1 MATARP
7 FAYNPGSP
15 IAGTEQIGD
24 LAIGF
29 PDNGFTND
37 PQFWN
42 GPDEEL
48 GYVIVKSIP
57 DGTQPTPI
65 PGVTAYI
72 GFNRSE
78 FKTEASFIE
87 LANSVFNQSFT
98 TGDGAKTWLNTN
110 GYWTS
115 YGEGNITFVTGIQTY
130 SVLCRLPSDTS
141 EWGLINLNYSNN
153 TSTVRPL
160 GLSRSEWARQDFYPL
175 NESGYMLVFDN
186 TTSGDHK
193 ILFLDAA
200 GNTVQTVD
208 ISGTINYDV
217 YQGKMMAVRYNGGV
231 WYFDGLN
238 VYQYTHQTEDLNYN
252 EVMWDED
259 AVSSNGTFMFK
270 VVYNN
275 GDVVIKKLHAGTA
288 LTIAEYNNL
297 IEDYEVKLYDQAD
310 YYVIIKKLANGVY
323 QDFKIRKISDNTQL
337 HSVDLTVFDK
347 EDESPM
353 EYRDNDFQNYSINK
367 FAMVVYN
374 WNDSDVD
381 YRIYVY
387 NGTTDDLNSTSHV
400 RGTNYPNFNIIAYTN
415 DRTRTIGTDSVLIS
429 FSTSS
434 VWNGVIN
441 TYAYFDIVYQMS
453 WQTILTTYVFTDA
466 GFGNEIGIRFG
477 DDSLT
482 NNYYTICT
490 TNTIETLVDVTDNT
504 GLTSTENSLVI
515 EGINVTASLPT
526 TKYVKLDD
534 GSFTPILTSTFAD
547 GDTTITFSGTLDST
561 DATAP
566 KAYTPAMLQV
576 LSITEAD
583 GLEIITLGLLADFH
597 SPNIDSFG
605 NKSCLIS
612 YAASNGSG
620 MILKYF
626 GNTGGVIDELTVTG
640 TTTYNIN
647 TYIGWNILGVKY
659 DSVLYQIN
667 TTTDEIVTIG
677 PWSGDHD
684 YTSGQFYE
692 ASTSERQGDLVH
704 ILFDTT
710 THGIRILKPT
720 SCTSGTL
727 PSSSDYDLEAGKDS
741 FMYVFEDQ
749 NSGNMQINLY
759 DFNLTLLNSIVTD
772 KTNFNFSSRG
782 IKDRFVSR
790 HNDDNGNYTW
800 FMITD
805 TYDSSIMTSSSSTSR
820 VENDWVH
827 WDD

>member
-1 MATARP
+1 MATSRHFSRYTGGQIPGADQYGNLHIGNENTE
-7 FAYNPGSP
+7 YNFGE
-15 IAGTEQIGD
+15 IKW
-24 LAIGF
+24 
-29 PDNGFTND
+29 
-37 PQFWN
+37 WN

-48 GYVIVKSIP
+48 GYIIAHEDAAGNHIGA
-57 DGTQPTPI
+57 DGIQ
-65 PGVTAYI
+65 AFI
-72 GFNRSE
+72 GFWRSE
-78 FKTEASFIE
+78 LNDASFIE
-87 LANSVFNQSFT
+87 LANTVADGAATFT
-98 TGDGAKTWLNTN
+98 TANEAKNWLIGN

-130 SVLCRLPSDTS
+130 SVLCRMPGDTS
-141 EWGLINLNYSNN
+141 NWGLINLNYSNN
-153 TSTVRPL
+153 AASVRSL
-160 GLSRSEWARQDFYPL
+160 GLSISDWSREDFYPL

-186 TTSGDHK
+186 TTTGDHK

-200 GNTVQTVD
+200 GNTIQTVD

-217 YQGKMMAVRYNGGV
+217 YQGKIMAVRYNGGV

-238 VYQYTHQTEDLNYN
+238 VYQYTHPTEDLNYT

-259 AVSSNGTFMFK
+259 AVSSNGTFMYKIAF
-270 VVYNN
+270 ND
-275 GDVVIKKLHAGTA
+275 GSTLIEMLHGGTA
-288 LTIAEYNNL
+288 LTIAEYDNL

-310 YYVIIKKLANGVY
+310 YYVIIKKLINGVY

-367 FAMVVYN
+367 FAMVIHN

-381 YRIYVY
+381 YRIYTY

-400 RGTNYPNFNIIAYTN
+400 RGSNYPNFDIISYTN

-429 FSTSS
+429 FSTNSN
-434 VWNGVIN
+434 WNGVMN

-453 WQTILTTYVFTDA
+453 WQTSLTTYVFTDA
-466 GFGNEIGIRFG
+466 GFENEIGIRFN
-477 DDSLT
+477 DDGLT
-482 NNYYTICT
+482 NNYYTICA

-526 TKYVKLDD
+526 TTYVKLDD
-534 GSFTPILTSTFAD
+534 GSFTQILTSTFAD
-547 GDTTITFSGTLDST
+547 GDTTITFSGTLDAT
-561 DATAP
+561 DAAAP

-583 GLEIITLGLLADFH
+583 GLEIITLGLLEDFN

-605 NKSCLIS
+605 NKSCLRS
-612 YAASNGSG
+612 YAASDGSG

-640 TTTYNIN
+640 TATYNVG
-647 TYIGWNILGVKY
+647 TYIGWNIFGVKY
-659 DSVLYQIN
+659 DGVLYQIN

-677 PWSGDHD
+677 PWSGNHDH
-684 YTSGQFYE
+684 TSGQFYE

-704 ILFDTT
+704 ILYNEFTSDV
-710 THGIRILKPT
+710 IILKPST
-720 SCTSGTL
+720 YVSGTL
-727 PSSSDYDLEAGKDS
+727 ASSSDYDIEVGKDS
-741 FMYVFEDQ
+741 FMYIFEDQ
-749 NSGNMQINLY
+749 NSGFMQINLY
-759 DFNLTLLNSIVTD
+759 DFNLTLLRSIVTD
-772 KTNFNFSSRG
+772 KTNYNFSEG
-782 IKDRFVSR
+782 AIKDRFYAR
-790 HNDDNGNYTW
+790 HNDDNGTYTW
-800 FMITD
+800 YMITPTFD
-805 TYDSSIMTSSSSTSR
+805 DSIMTSTSNTSR
-820 VENDWVH
+820 LGNDWVD
-827 WDD
+827 WD